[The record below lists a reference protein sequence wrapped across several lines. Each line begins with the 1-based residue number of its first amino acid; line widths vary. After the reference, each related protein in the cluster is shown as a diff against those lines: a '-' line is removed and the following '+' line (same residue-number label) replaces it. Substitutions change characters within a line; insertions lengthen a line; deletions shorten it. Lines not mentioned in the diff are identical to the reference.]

1 MLNLERTSEVDVHI
15 DFILCI
21 GVDVNIGV
29 DGVNVV
35 NAYIN
40 NDVDLNVCT
49 SVNVV
54 VNVDVYIVI

>member
-1 MLNLERTSEVDVHI
+1 MGVNYYP

-21 GVDVNIGV
+21 DVDVNIGV